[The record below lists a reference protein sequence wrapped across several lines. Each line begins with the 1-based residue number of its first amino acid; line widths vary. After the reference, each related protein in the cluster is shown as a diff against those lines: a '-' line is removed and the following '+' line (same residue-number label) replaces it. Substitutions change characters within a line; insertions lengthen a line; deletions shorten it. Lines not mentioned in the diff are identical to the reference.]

1 MVQRQ
6 AMTSRESVWTDH
18 AGAKGGVMYGKP
30 IVVIEGAQAKPPT
43 AREALDALGLARN
56 MVHFD
61 NADQALG
68 RLRGE
73 RAWEPAVIVLDG
85 LPDGPN
91 GLDALKI
98 LKSDETL
105 RAIPV
110 IVVTPSGD
118 AQVVD
123 ESFARGAA
131 GFVVKPASR
140 SEFIETMRAIHE
152 YWTLSEVPP
161 GMQSVRCWLGT

>member
-1 MVQRQ
+1 
-6 AMTSRESVWTDH
+6 
-18 AGAKGGVMYGKP
+18 MYGKP
-30 IVVIEGAQAKPPT
+30 IVVIEGAQARPPT
-43 AREALDALGLARN
+43 AREALDALGLACN

-61 NADQALG
+61 SADQALG
-68 RLRGE
+68 RLKGE
-73 RAWEPAVIVLDG
+73 RAWKPAVIVLDS
-85 LPDGPN
+85 PANGPKEM
-91 GLDALKI
+91 DVLKT

-105 RAIPV
+105 RTIPV

-123 ESFARGAA
+123 ESFAQGAA